1 VMNLLGYGATTLPG
15 RIALFF
21 KRDIL
26 AKLSHG
32 VTVIVI
38 TGTNGKTTS
47 ARMVQEGLTK
57 GGPVLLYHRSGP
69 I

>member
-1 VMNLLGYGATTLPG
+1 MIIFLTKLITKVMNLLGYGATTLPG

-26 AKLSHG
+26 AKLSQG
-32 VTVIVI
+32 VKVIV
-38 TGTNGKTTS
+38 
-47 ARMVQEGLTK
+47 A
-57 GGPVLLYHRSGP
+57 P